1 MGRYSVTISDRAKKD
16 LTFLF
21 KCGDKSLLR
30 RIERILEELGEH
42 PYFGIGKPEPL
53 KHDLA
58 GLWSRRIDKKHRIV
72 YQIIEEKITVYVV
85 AAKGHYDDK

>member
-16 LTFLF
+16 LLFLF
-21 KCGDKSLLR
+21 KSGDRTLIR

-42 PYFGIGKPEPL
+42 PYFGVGKPEPL
-53 KHDLA
+53 RHDLA

-72 YQIIEEKITVYVV
+72 YQVIEEAITVYVV